1 MGLRTWFLSTAAVIG
16 LSSGVQAQEISGKQ
30 DAPEGHKIELS
41 VQEAPKQANAVD
53 ELITGEYKGI
63 NFEVIHSTYQ
73 VTPVSEKDSI
83 LYHKM
88 IENTAERNKW
98 PIEVAEDVSSRAI
111 AFNMIYKYSR
121 DDIKAAFLEQDR
133 KFTNKLSED
142 LEYIEKNGAE
152 AYMNNVL
159 KSGSKKTINF
169 ADVRNQTQQK
179 HTTPS
184 GITYSFDKE
193 GRIAMKGNVGGSYV
207 SRLLPRYE
215 SEKSSKTSPNGF
227 YIAYINE
234 KGYYQ
239 CGGSIAQTA
248 NVARMTET
256 HKLQQIYMNDEIC
269 KDLQNRMSNGEEL
282 SSFEKAFMQRHQEQ
296 LKKRGI
302 VHDEKG
308 NMTLSQQTP
317 IKTKS
322 RGRS

>member
-1 MGLRTWFLSTAAVIG
+1 MGFRTWFLSTVAVIG

-30 DAPEGHKIELS
+30 DVSEGHKIEL
-41 VQEAPKQANAVD
+41 QETPRQTNAVD

-73 VTPVSEKDSI
+73 VTPISEKDSI
-83 LYHKM
+83 LYRKM
-88 IENTAERNKW
+88 IANTAERNKW
-98 PIEVAEDVSSRAI
+98 PLEVAEDVSSRAI
-111 AFNMIYKYSR
+111 AFNIIYKYSR

-133 KFTNKLSED
+133 KFTDKLSGD

-227 YIAYINE
+227 YIAYIND

-239 CGGSIAQTA
+239 CGGSIGQTA
-248 NVARMTET
+248 NAARMTET
-256 HKLQQIYMNDEIC
+256 RKLQQIYMNDEIC
-269 KDLQNRMSNGEEL
+269 KHLQSRMNNGEDL
-282 SSFEKAFMQRHQEQ
+282 PSFEKTFMQKHQEQ

-308 NMTLSQQTP
+308 NMTLSQQAP
-317 IKTKS
+317 IKNKS